1 MLKII
6 KNKLLSY
13 RAACLRFNIPD
24 AAIIVKWKKDFT
36 NFGLEG
42 LKPKQR
48 GRPIAMNDFKRKKC
62 KSDKP
67 ITTEEEQLK
76 KNERLRCENV
86 LLKKLDALIQAR
98 INPKP

>member
-1 MLKII
+1 
-6 KNKLLSY
+6 
-13 RAACLRFNIPD
+13 
-24 AAIIVKWKKDFT
+24 
-36 NFGLEG
+36 
-42 LKPKQR
+42 
-48 GRPIAMNDFKRKKC
+48 MNDFKRKKC